1 MSGFYEGDKVR
12 LIREKD
18 EYPQYLS
25 GIGTVTKIISHKE
38 VYVNWDEDDEA
49 LIHKQSELE
58 LIEETSDATK

>member
-38 VYVNWDEDDEA
+38 VHVNWDDDEA
-49 LIHKQSELE
+49 LIYKQSELE
-58 LIEETSDATK
+58 LVEEEVSDA